1 MRQGETFLSGGSDA
15 SLFLIGQNS
24 RGNWV
29 VKDQRGSRGG
39 LFVSRAAA
47 LKYALFE
54 NGNRPHLVVTIPGN
68 FDLDLSFARFAEP
81 GLQVLV
87 TLPQLISDDFTG
99 TALNASELDI
109 RSNLGS

>member
-15 SLFLIGQNS
+15 SLFLIGQNG

-29 VKDQRGSRGG
+29 AQDQRGLRGG

-54 NGNRPHLVVTIPGN
+54 NGNQPHLVITIPGN
-68 FDLDLSFARFAEP
+68 FDLDLGGNAFQVPAPRAEARA
-81 GLQVLV
+81 Q
-87 TLPQLISDDFTG
+87 
-99 TALNASELDI
+99 ALAA
-109 RSNLGS
+109 

>member
-15 SLFLIGQNS
+15 SLFLIGRNS

-29 VKDQRGSRGG
+29 AQDQRGRRGG

-54 NGNRPHLVVTIPGN
+54 NGNRPHLVVTIPGT
-68 FDLDLSFARFAEP
+68 FDLDLGGNAFQAPAPRAEAYVQP
-81 GLQVLV
+81 L
-87 TLPQLISDDFTG
+87 
-99 TALNASELDI
+99 AA
-109 RSNLGS
+109 

>member
-15 SLFLIGQNS
+15 SLFLIGKNG

-29 VKDQRGSRGG
+29 AQDQRGLRGG

-54 NGNRPHLVVTIPGN
+54 NGNQPHLVITTPGN
-68 FDLDLSFARFAEP
+68 FDLDLSGNAFQAPAPQAEARV
-81 GLQVLV
+81 Q
-87 TLPQLISDDFTG
+87 
-99 TALNASELDI
+99 ALAA
-109 RSNLGS
+109 